1 MSEFGERL
9 SGARLLTAEVLYWMP
24 DHPKLLQ
31 SFLWQTLDLA
41 PRYPRLARFLDH
53 WRREVDAAIHSVTIS
68 QGDDLGPPK
77 LLTADVMF
85 RLN

>member
-1 MSEFGERL
+1 MSKCEASL
-9 SGARLLTAEVLYWMP
+9 SSARLLTAEVLYWMP

-41 PRYPRLARFLDH
+41 PRYPRLTRFLDH

-68 QGDDLGPPK
+68 QDDNLGSPK
-77 LLTADVMF
+77 LLTVDAMF
-85 RLN
+85 RLH

>member
-1 MSEFGERL
+1 MSNLEASL

-24 DHPKLLQ
+24 DHPKLIQ

-41 PRYPRLARFLDH
+41 PRYPRLTRFLDH

-68 QGDDLGPPK
+68 QGDNLGPPK
-77 LLTADVMF
+77 LLTADAMF

>member
-1 MSEFGERL
+1 MSEFGEKL
-9 SGARLLTAEVLYWMP
+9 SGARLVTAEVLYWMP
-24 DHPKLLQ
+24 DHPRLLQ

-53 WRREVDAAIHSVTIS
+53 WRREVDAAIHSVMIS
-68 QGDDLGPPK
+68 QGGDLGPPK
-77 LLTADVMF
+77 LVSAEAMF

>member
-1 MSEFGERL
+1 
-9 SGARLLTAEVLYWMP
+9 MP
-24 DHPKLLQ
+24 DHPGLLQ
-31 SFLWQTLDLA
+31 TFLWQTLDLA

-53 WRREVDAAIHSVTIS
+53 WRREVDAAIHSVRIS

-77 LLTADVMF
+77 WLTADAMF

>member
-1 MSEFGERL
+1 MSEFRENLTG
-9 SGARLLTAEVLYWMP
+9 SRLLTAEVLYWMP

-41 PRYPRLARFLDH
+41 PRYPRLTRFLDH

-68 QGDDLGPPK
+68 QGDNLGPPK
-77 LLTADVMF
+77 LLMADAMF